1 MLKITAEEINFIIY
15 QYLQEAGFRHSAY
28 TFEKESNIK
37 ENKFNNFHIP
47 AGMLIIFL
55 EKALTLIHI
64 ETHVNDDELTPCS
77 EPFTLL
83 SPHHCK
89 TQCVKP
95 L

>member
-1 MLKITAEEINFIIY
+1 
-15 QYLQEAGFRHSAY
+15 
-28 TFEKESNIK
+28 
-37 ENKFNNFHIP
+37 
-47 AGMLIIFL
+47 MLIIFL

-95 L
+95 LQQTLPLEEFSLKPNPTNDEFGKDEDVQMKDATASSKLA